1 MFHNFLKGMAQVEFG
16 DFHLAWKYFTNES
29 FVNTPELAKVNV
41 SQLMLDV
48 SSRKV
53 QIISSLK
60 ELVRIN
66 IILLT
71 LQPR

>member
-16 DFHLAWKYFTNES
+16 DFDYVGKRFTNNS

-48 SSRKV
+48 SSR
-53 QIISSLK
+53 
-60 ELVRIN
+60 
-66 IILLT
+66 
-71 LQPR
+71 